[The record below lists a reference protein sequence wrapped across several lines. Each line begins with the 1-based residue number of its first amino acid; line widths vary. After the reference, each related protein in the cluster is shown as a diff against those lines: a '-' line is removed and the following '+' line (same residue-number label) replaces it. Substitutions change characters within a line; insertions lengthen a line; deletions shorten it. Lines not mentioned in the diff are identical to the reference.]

1 MRPLLLGVVCFGLT
15 TAASAARAQDIFE
28 PVPAAHAQT
37 TRSPE
42 ARVKAP
48 QAELVPVAVSATPL
62 RVKAATRPLTGNN
75 AWIVPGMVGVLVP
88 LLLFALP
95 VLMFAW
101 FGPFAPVAFLVA
113 LVVAAVTTA
122 AGGALAVL
130 LSSLFTN
137 VSSGFVLPIV
147 ASTAVGVAATLIGGV
162 LATLVIVSGLAVAW
176 FAGARP
182 EVSSNPSTWRNA
194 LNSRTAPWFFGFG
207 AAAFLVWGTSV
218 LVAAIGGPMMA
229 AYLYQQNGVVTS
241 N

>member
-1 MRPLLLGVVCFGLT
+1 MRTLLVGVVLFGLT
-15 TAASAARAQDIFE
+15 TAGSTARAQDIFE
-28 PVPAAHAQT
+28 PVPAAQAQ
-37 TRSPE
+37 P
-42 ARVKAP
+42 ARGPAAQVKAP
-48 QAELVPVAVSATPL
+48 VAELVPVAVSAMQL

-113 LVVAAVTTA
+113 LVVAGVTTA
-122 AGGALAVL
+122 AGGGLAVV
-130 LSSLFTN
+130 LSSVLTN
-137 VSSGFVLPIV
+137 VSSGFVLPVV
-147 ASTAVGVAATLIGGV
+147 ASTAVGVVATLVGGV
-162 LATLVIVSGLAVAW
+162 LATCVLGSGLALAW

-182 EVSSNPSTWRNA
+182 EVGASPDTWRNT

-229 AYLYQQNGVVTS
+229 AYLYHQNGVITA